1 MFCNGGSLPAL
12 FNCTFTA
19 NTATNWGG
27 AISCYNYSS
36 PTLENCIL
44 WDNQANAG
52 SEISGPAVVTYSD
65 VKGGWS
71 GTGNI
76 DADPLFVDP
85 ANADFRLMN
94 INTGHGANS
103 PCIDAGDP
111 NTIPTG
117 STSVDGN
124 PDVGIVDMG
133 YHHPEI
139 IRLAVDPMSSGGT
152 ATFHVDDCS
161 PKSWF
166 YLCWSLTGAG
176 PTMVSGVGLSLSLQL
191 SPPIGSI
198 DPFRLS
204 SSGTKQ
210 FGPVPVPQH
219 IMPGTQVWFQGVSLD
234 IGGGGGLVV
243 TNMVPITVQ

>member
-1 MFCNGGSLPAL
+1 S
-12 FNCTFTA
+12 
-19 NTATNWGG
+19 
-27 AISCYNYSS
+27 IYIYSGT
-36 PTLENCIL
+36 PLI
-44 WDNQANAG
+44 
-52 SEISGPAVVTYSD
+52 TYSD
-65 VKGGWS
+65 IEGGWE
-71 GTGNI
+71 GEGNI
-76 DADPLFVDP
+76 DTDPLFNEDYTLQ
-85 ANADFRLMN
+85 A
-94 INTGHGANS
+94 GS

-234 IGGGGGLVV
+234 IGGVGGLVV